1 MFIETVDP
9 DQADGAVAG
18 IYESVAASWGFL
30 PNWARVFA
38 VRPRVLAA
46 WQQLNGTLAGDMDRR
61 RYELATLAAACEL
74 GSTYCALA
82 HTQVLR
88 DRFHSDDE
96 IAGIVTDPDHTGA
109 LDATDRAVMVFAAR
123 VARDAT
129 TVTAADLDPLR
140 ACGLSDP
147 EILDVAMAAAARS
160 FFTKVLDSVGTS
172 ADAPLGVLFDPA
184 VTAALTVGRPIA
196 EA

>member
-1 MFIETVDP
+1 MFIDTVNP
-9 DQADGAVAG
+9 DEADGAAAE
-18 IYESVAASWGFL
+18 IYETVSASWGFL

-38 VRPRVLAA
+38 VRPRVFAA
-46 WQQLNGTLAGDMDRR
+46 WQQLNGTLAHDMDRR

-82 HTQVLR
+82 HTKVLR
-88 DRFHSDDE
+88 DRFHSDEE
-96 IAGIVTDPDHTGA
+96 IAGIVTDPDHSGV
-109 LDATDRAVMVFAAR
+109 LDATDRAVMTFAAR

-129 TVTAADLDPLR
+129 TVTPADLDTLR
-140 ACGLSDP
+140 ECGLSDP

-160 FFTKVLDSVGTS
+160 FFTKVLDSVGTA
-172 ADAPLGVLFDPA
+172 ADAPLGALFEPA

-196 EA
+196 DE